1 VVIKFSINLPKKT
14 GGIYCEPT
22 TSDVRACQSMIV
34 FGRGVNYGYA
44 GGCSDQTGR
53 VVIGL
58 LLLVLEQ

>member
-1 VVIKFSINLPKKT
+1 MM
-14 GGIYCEPT
+14 
-22 TSDVRACQSMIV
+22 SMIV